1 MLLSFITKNQI
12 NQAEGIRKQSPM
24 YPVLAAA
31 QLGIVLDHKLSACI
45 AFKSNIL
52 EVPFWL
58 RFLQWAWLW
67 HEPALT
73 NFLCKLSFSFHKVIV
88 RIEGIYMQEVLG
100 NWGTE
105 PAPSTRK
112 ACHTERRESFPLFAS
127 FLLQYQ
133 HILFT
138 PQLLSLHTHKHIN
151 ILKFPLFHVFCKKR
165 GSLNRHRQSKHAC
178 LPAQGTNQLLCAS
191 WKFNLFISA
200 GCPGLPLC

>member
-1 MLLSFITKNQI
+1 MVMVIGTSASWGALPCITTTPHPSIVCLFYSYSIQPRDFLQMCSFYMLLSFITKNQI

-31 QLGIVLDHKLSACI
+31 QLGIVLDNKLSACI

-58 RFLQWAWLW
+58 QFLQSAWLW
-67 HEPALT
+67 HRPAQT

-112 ACHTERRESFPLFAS
+112 ACHTERRKLFPLFAS

-138 PQLLSLHTHKHIN
+138 PQLLSLHTH
-151 ILKFPLFHVFCKKR
+151 
-165 GSLNRHRQSKHAC
+165 
-178 LPAQGTNQLLCAS
+178 TNTS
-191 WKFNLFISA
+191 IF
-200 GCPGLPLC
+200 